1 MIARLLLAIL
11 ALLVAAALPAQA
23 DDLAATY
30 DRAVVYV
37 PGARGPV
44 TPAEVKTS
52 RRYPA
57 VVFLHGCSG
66 IGTREQDA
74 HRWGAHIAQ
83 QGYVAVI
90 PDSHARSRPASCDRK
105 TRSASMFPGVFDL
118 RRAEAQHAAGR
129 IRQAPWYDGRTLV
142 LMGYSEGA
150 IAALS
155 GRLDGFTGVIATAWT
170 CNIRFV
176 YWLDGISVAPKT
188 PLLTI
193 AFRRDPWFQSWVF
206 SGTCADRFE
215 GRRDARHVALDGQG
229 HGTARSPIARK
240 AVADF
245 LARFL

>member
-1 MIARLLLAIL
+1 MLHHRLIAAL
-11 ALLVAAALPAQA
+11 ALLLTAAMPADA
-23 DDLAATY
+23 DDVAATY

-37 PGARGPV
+37 PGARTPV

-57 VVFLHGCSG
+57 VVFLHGCAG
-66 IGTREQDA
+66 IGTRDQEA
-74 HRWGAHIAQ
+74 HRWGAHIAS

-90 PDSHARSRPASCDRK
+90 PDSLARSRPASCDRK
-105 TRSASMFPGVFDL
+105 ARTASMFPGVFDL
-118 RRAEAQHAAGR
+118 RRAEARHAAER
-129 IRQAPWYDGRTLV
+129 VRAAPWFDGRALV

-155 GRLDGFTGVIATAWT
+155 SNLDGFTAVIATAWT

-176 YWLDGISVAPKT
+176 YWLDGISVAPQT

-193 AFRRDPWFQSWVF
+193 AFERDRWFQSWIF
-206 SGTCADRFE
+206 SGSCADRFD
-215 GRRDARHVALDGQG
+215 GRQDARHVALPGQG
-229 HGTARSPIARK
+229 HGTARSQVARK